1 MKPIQLPLSVRL
13 RDDATFANYYPGAN
27 AAALGYV
34 ERLCEAEAGW
44 AESLIYLWGHD
55 GVGRSHLLQAA
66 CLRFE
71 QFEERTIYLPMADLV
86 QYGPEIFDDLE
97 QCELVCIDDLDV
109 LVGKR
114 EWEEGLFHLFN
125 RLRDTGRRLL
135 LAASKSPRELQV
147 KLPDLKSRLTMAL
160 IFQLHGLSDEDK
172 LRALQLRASRRGLHL
187 TDEVGRFILNRG
199 SRSMN
204 SLFDLLEQL
213 DRASLQ
219 AQRKL
224 TIPFLKETL
233 GWYASTVR
241 RRTPAW
247 PCRSPWVSLAA
258 GSDRLLSVS
267 PSMRRQYR
275 SAGCPQAS
283 RRSAGQEGAPALP
296 SAFPGEPS
304 VVLESPARIE
314 QRGAE
319 QGHAE

>member
-1 MKPIQLPLSVRL
+1 
-13 RDDATFANYYPGAN
+13 
-27 AAALGYV
+27 
-34 ERLCEAEAGW
+34 
-44 AESLIYLWGHD
+44 
-55 GVGRSHLLQAA
+55 
-66 CLRFE
+66 
-71 QFEERTIYLPMADLV
+71 MAS
-86 QYGPEIFDDLE
+86 EN
-97 QCELVCIDDLDV
+97 
-109 LVGKR
+109 GKR
-114 EWEEGLFHLFN
+114 GLFHLFN

-233 GWYASTVR
+233 GW
-241 RRTPAW
+241 
-247 PCRSPWVSLAA
+247 
-258 GSDRLLSVS
+258 
-267 PSMRRQYR
+267 
-275 SAGCPQAS
+275 
-283 RRSAGQEGAPALP
+283 
-296 SAFPGEPS
+296 
-304 VVLESPARIE
+304 
-314 QRGAE
+314 
-319 QGHAE
+319 

>member
-224 TIPFLKETL
+224 TIPFLKETSAGKRRQSVGELPHGRAAVL
-233 GWYASTVR
+233 GFRLRQEVTAFYPSLHPCAGSIGALAVR
-241 RRTPAW
+241 RLPGGRQGRRGLLPYHQ
-247 PCRSPWVSLAA
+247 RSPAT
-258 GSDRLLSVS
+258 
-267 PSMRRQYR
+267 
-275 SAGCPQAS
+275 
-283 RRSAGQEGAPALP
+283 RRSYWN
-296 SAFPGEPS
+296 
-304 VVLESPARIE
+304 R
-314 QRGAE
+314 QRV
-319 QGHAE
+319 